1 MVRPDGSISR
11 MREAMKSDAIGT
23 TCGALMGSSTIAL
36 YIESALGI
44 AEGGRSGLT
53 ALFVGFLFV
62 VSVLFLSP
70 LFLLIPSAATSG
82 AFVMVGVLMVDSS
95 KKIDVSDVTE
105 TFPAFITMV
114 TMVLCY
120 SIILA
125 SDFLDR
131 ILHIP

>member
-1 MVRPDGSISR
+1 
-11 MREAMKSDAIGT
+11 MREAMMSDAIGT
-23 TCGALMGSSTIAL
+23 TCGALMGSSTITI

-53 ALFVGFLFV
+53 ALFVGLLFV
-62 VSVLFLSP
+62 VSVFLSP
-70 LFLLIPSAATSG
+70 LFLLIPSVATSG

-125 SDFLDR
+125 SDFWDR
-131 ILHIP
+131 ILHIT

>member
-1 MVRPDGSISR
+1 M
-11 MREAMKSDAIGT
+11 SDANGT

-36 YIESALGI
+36 YIESASGI
-44 AEGGRSGLT
+44 AEGGCSGLT
-53 ALFVGFLFV
+53 ALFVGLLFV
-62 VSVLFLSP
+62 VSVFLSP

-82 AFVMVGVLMVDSS
+82 ALVMVGVLMVDSS

-120 SIILA
+120 SIILT

-131 ILHIP
+131 ILPIP

>member
-1 MVRPDGSISR
+1 MVRPDGSIPR
-11 MREAMKSDAIGT
+11 MREAMMIDAIGT
-23 TCGALMGSSTIAL
+23 TCGALMGSSTITI

-53 ALFVGFLFV
+53 ALFVGLLFV
-62 VSVLFLSP
+62 VSVFLSP
-70 LFLLIPSAATSG
+70 LFLLIPSVATSG

-125 SDFLDR
+125 SDFWDR
-131 ILHIP
+131 ILHIT

>member
-1 MVRPDGSISR
+1 MVRPDGSIPR
-11 MREAMKSDAIGT
+11 MREAMMIDAIGT
-23 TCGALMGSSTIAL
+23 TCGALMGSSTITI

-53 ALFVGFLFV
+53 ALFVGLLFV
-62 VSVLFLSP
+62 VSVFLSP

-82 AFVMVGVLMVDSS
+82 ALVMVGVLMVDSS

-125 SDFLDR
+125 SDFWDR
-131 ILHIP
+131 ILPIT

>member
-1 MVRPDGSISR
+1 MVRPDGSIPR
-11 MREAMKSDAIGT
+11 MREAMMIDAIGT
-23 TCGALMGSSTIAL
+23 TCGALMGSSTITI

-53 ALFVGFLFV
+53 ALFVGLLFV
-62 VSVLFLSP
+62 VSVFLSP

-82 AFVMVGVLMVDSS
+82 ALVMVGVLMVDSS

-125 SDFLDR
+125 SDFWDR
-131 ILHIP
+131 ILPIP

>member
-1 MVRPDGSISR
+1 
-11 MREAMKSDAIGT
+11 MREAMMSDVIGT
-23 TCGALMGSSTIAL
+23 TCGALMGSSTITI

-62 VSVLFLSP
+62 VSVFLSP

>member
-1 MVRPDGSISR
+1 MVRPDGSIHR
-11 MREAMKSDAIGT
+11 MCEAMMSDVIGT
-23 TCGALMGSSTIAL
+23 TCGALMGSSTITI
-36 YIESALGI
+36 YIGSASGI

-53 ALFVGFLFV
+53 ALFVGLLFV
-62 VSVLFLSP
+62 VSVFLSP

-82 AFVMVGVLMVDSS
+82 ALVMVGVLMVDSS

-120 SIILA
+120 SIILT

-131 ILHIP
+131 ILPIP

>member
-1 MVRPDGSISR
+1 MVRPDGSIPR
-11 MREAMKSDAIGT
+11 MREAMMSDAIGT
-23 TCGALMGSSTIAL
+23 TCGALMGSSTITI

-53 ALFVGFLFV
+53 ALFVGLLFV
-62 VSVLFLSP
+62 VSVFLSP
-70 LFLLIPSAATSG
+70 LYFLIPSVATSG

-125 SDFLDR
+125 SDFWDR
-131 ILHIP
+131 ILHIT

>member
-1 MVRPDGSISR
+1 MVRPDGSIPR
-11 MREAMKSDAIGT
+11 MREAMMSDVIGT
-23 TCGALMGSSTIAL
+23 TCGALMGSSTITI

-53 ALFVGFLFV
+53 ALFVGLLFV
-62 VSVLFLSP
+62 VSVFLSP

-82 AFVMVGVLMVDSS
+82 ALVMVGVLMVDSS

>member
-1 MVRPDGSISR
+1 
-11 MREAMKSDAIGT
+11 MREAMMIDAIGT
-23 TCGALMGSSTIAL
+23 TCGALMGSSTITI

-53 ALFVGFLFV
+53 ALFVGLLFV
-62 VSVLFLSP
+62 VSVFLSP

-82 AFVMVGVLMVDSS
+82 ALVMVGVLMVDSS
-95 KKIDVSDVTE
+95 KKIDVCDVTE

-125 SDFLDR
+125 SDFWDR
-131 ILHIP
+131 ILPIP

>member
-1 MVRPDGSISR
+1 MVRPDGSIPR
-11 MREAMKSDAIGT
+11 MREAMMSDVIGT
-23 TCGALMGSSTIAL
+23 TCGALMGSSTITL
-36 YIESALGI
+36 YIESASGI

-62 VSVLFLSP
+62 VSVFLSP
-70 LFLLIPSAATSG
+70 LFLLFPSAATSG
-82 AFVMVGVLMVDSS
+82 ALVMVGVLMVDSS

-125 SDFLDR
+125 SDFWDR
-131 ILHIP
+131 ILHIT

>member
-1 MVRPDGSISR
+1 MVRPDGSIPR
-11 MREAMKSDAIGT
+11 MREAMMSDVIGT
-23 TCGALMGSSTIAL
+23 TCGALMGSSTITI

-53 ALFVGFLFV
+53 ALFVGLLFV
-62 VSVLFLSP
+62 VSVFLSP

-82 AFVMVGVLMVDSS
+82 ALVMVGVLMVDSS

-131 ILHIP
+131 ILPIP

>member
-1 MVRPDGSISR
+1 MVRPDGSIPR
-11 MREAMKSDAIGT
+11 MREAMMSDVIGT
-23 TCGALMGSSTIAL
+23 TCGALMGSSTITL
-36 YIESALGI
+36 YIESASGI

-53 ALFVGFLFV
+53 ALFVGLLFV
-62 VSVLFLSP
+62 VSVFLSP

-82 AFVMVGVLMVDSS
+82 ALVMVGVLMVDSS

-120 SIILA
+120 SIILT

-131 ILHIP
+131 ILPIP

>member
-1 MVRPDGSISR
+1 MVRPDGSIPR
-11 MREAMKSDAIGT
+11 MREAMMSDVIGT

-44 AEGGRSGLT
+44 TEGGRSGHT
-53 ALFVGFLFV
+53 ALFVGLLFV
-62 VSVLFLSP
+62 VSVFLSP

-82 AFVMVGVLMVDSS
+82 ALVKVGVLMVDSS

-131 ILHIP
+131 ILPIP

>member
-1 MVRPDGSISR
+1 MVRPDGSIPR
-11 MREAMKSDAIGT
+11 MREAMMSDAIGT
-23 TCGALMGSSTIAL
+23 TCGALMGSSTITI

-53 ALFVGFLFV
+53 ALFVGLLFV
-62 VSVLFLSP
+62 VSVFLSP
-70 LFLLIPSAATSG
+70 LFLLIPSVATSG

-125 SDFLDR
+125 SDFWDR
-131 ILHIP
+131 ILHIT

>member
-53 ALFVGFLFV
+53 ALFVGLLFV
-62 VSVLFLSP
+62 VSVFLSP

-82 AFVMVGVLMVDSS
+82 ALVMVGVLMVDSS

>member
-1 MVRPDGSISR
+1 MVRPDGSIPR
-11 MREAMKSDAIGT
+11 MREAMMSDAIGT
-23 TCGALMGSSTIAL
+23 TCGALMGSSTITI

-53 ALFVGFLFV
+53 ALFVGLLFV
-62 VSVLFLSP
+62 VSVFLSP
-70 LFLLIPSAATSG
+70 LFLLIPSVATSG

-125 SDFLDR
+125 SDFWDR
-131 ILHIP
+131 ILPIP

>member
-1 MVRPDGSISR
+1 MVRPDGSIPR
-11 MREAMKSDAIGT
+11 MREAMMSDVIGT
-23 TCGALMGSSTIAL
+23 TCGALMGSSTITL
-36 YIESALGI
+36 YIESASGI

-62 VSVLFLSP
+62 VSVFLSP

>member
-1 MVRPDGSISR
+1 
-11 MREAMKSDAIGT
+11 MREAMMSDAIGT
-23 TCGALMGSSTIAL
+23 TCGALMGSSTITI

-53 ALFVGFLFV
+53 ALFVGLLFV
-62 VSVLFLSP
+62 VSVFLSP
-70 LFLLIPSAATSG
+70 LFLLIPSVATSG
-82 AFVMVGVLMVDSS
+82 AFVMVGVLRVDSS

-125 SDFLDR
+125 SDFWDR
-131 ILHIP
+131 ILHIT